1 MRFLT
6 AGESHGK
13 CLLGIIEGMVANLNI
28 KISEI
33 NKELER
39 RQKGYGR
46 GKRMKIEKDRVE
58 IISGIRNGK
67 TTGAPIGIIIENKD
81 WENWKD
87 VMDVEKG
94 KGKERFVPRPG
105 HSDLTGFIKY
115 RYSDIRNVI
124 ERASAR
130 ETAMRVAIGAICKQ
144 FLKKF
149 DIRIYSRT
157 IQIGKVKDESKWD
170 DVKDKYNLIEN
181 SEVRNYIKEK
191 EMIKEIEKV
200 KKIGETVG
208 GVFEIIVEGVCP
220 GLGSYVQWDRRLDA
234 KISFHLMS
242 IPAVKGINIG
252 TGFDGIERYGSQFHD
267 EIYYNEKNK
276 IYRKSNNAGGIEGG
290 ITNGENIIIRCA
302 LKPIPTLKKPLNS
315 INIKTLKKSKSFYE
329 RSDTCVVVPAAV
341 IGENIIAF
349 LIADEFLKKFSGD
362 TIEEVEINY
371 NSYLKSIEKYWSK

>member
-1 MRFLT
+1 VRFLT

-13 CLLGIIEGMVANLNI
+13 CLLGIIEGMVANLNVEI
-28 KISEI
+28 PEI
-33 NKELER
+33 NRELER
-39 RQKGYGR
+39 RQRGYGR
-46 GKRMKIEKDRVE
+46 GKRMEIEKDKVG

-81 WENWKD
+81 WKNWKD

-94 KGKERFVPRPG
+94 KGEERFVPRPG
-105 HSDLTGFIKY
+105 HADLPGFIKY

-170 DVKDKYNLIEN
+170 DVRDKYNLIEK
-181 SEVRNYIKEK
+181 SEVRNHIKEK

-252 TGFDGIERYGSQFHD
+252 TGFDGIDKYGSQFHD

-315 INIKTLKKSKSFYE
+315 INIKTLKESKSFYE
-329 RSDTCVVVPAAV
+329 RSDICVVPSAAV
-341 IGENIIAF
+341 IGENVIAF

-362 TIEEVEINY
+362 TIEEVEANY

>member
-1 MRFLT
+1 
-6 AGESHGK
+6 
-13 CLLGIIEGMVANLNI
+13 MVANLNI

>member
-1 MRFLT
+1 
-6 AGESHGK
+6 
-13 CLLGIIEGMVANLNI
+13 
-28 KISEI
+28 
-33 NKELER
+33 
-39 RQKGYGR
+39 
-46 GKRMKIEKDRVE
+46 
-58 IISGIRNGK
+58 
-67 TTGAPIGIIIENKD
+67 
-81 WENWKD
+81 
-87 VMDVEKG
+87 
-94 KGKERFVPRPG
+94 
-105 HSDLTGFIKY
+105 
-115 RYSDIRNVI
+115 
-124 ERASAR
+124 
-130 ETAMRVAIGAICKQ
+130 
-144 FLKKF
+144 
-149 DIRIYSRT
+149 
-157 IQIGKVKDESKWD
+157 VKDESKWD
-170 DVKDKYNLIEN
+170 DVRDKYNLIEK
-181 SEVRNYIKEK
+181 SEVRNHIKEK

-252 TGFDGIERYGSQFHD
+252 TGFDGIDKYGSQFHD

-315 INIKTLKKSKSFYE
+315 INIKTLKESKSFYE
-329 RSDTCVVVPAAV
+329 RSDICVVPSAAV
-341 IGENIIAF
+341 IGENVIAF

-362 TIEEVEINY
+362 TIEEVEANY

>member
-1 MRFLT
+1 VRFLT

-13 CLLGIIEGMVANLNI
+13 CLLGIIEGMVANLNVEI
-28 KISEI
+28 PEI
-33 NKELER
+33 NRELER
-39 RQKGYGR
+39 RQRGYGR
-46 GKRMKIEKDRVE
+46 GKRMEIEKDKVG

-81 WENWKD
+81 WKNWKD

-94 KGKERFVPRPG
+94 KGEERFVPRPG

-157 IQIGKVKDESKWD
+157 IQD
-170 DVKDKYNLIEN
+170 DVRDKYNLIEK
-181 SEVRNYIKEK
+181 SEVRNHIKEK

-252 TGFDGIERYGSQFHD
+252 TGFDGIDKYGSQFHD

-315 INIKTLKKSKSFYE
+315 INIKTLKESKSFYE
-329 RSDTCVVVPAAV
+329 RSDTCVVPSAAV
-341 IGENIIAF
+341 IGENVIAF

-362 TIEEVEINY
+362 TIEEVEANY